1 MERVAYDVIVS
12 CELVQPKDRASM
24 WTVNQLKGH
33 LSEKL
38 RLWAEKVR
46 GELKNPN
53 ISISPKSQ

>member
-1 MERVAYDVIVS
+1 MERVVYDVIVS
-12 CELVQPKDRASM
+12 CELVQSKDRASM
-24 WTVNQLKGH
+24 WTVNELKGQ

-46 GELKNPN
+46 GELENPN